1 MKIAVFAGTY
11 VDTKMGSELLI
22 KNGFEVVE
30 CPMSKTPMEQTKM
43 QYYSEVE
50 LTNLFKKKL
59 QEAMENGVEK
69 AFIYCNSLSSA
80 FNYKKVSQ
88 ELNIE
93 IITPLEIYETLP
105 KNVKSVAIFAANG
118 MSSQMIDKIVV
129 KNGIKSISIGNMSIV
144 EEIETKKSP
153 KEIIEKLAIDKLIEY
168 LEKISGE
175 YKVDSIILG
184 CTHFPYLKE
193 EIEKLTKINIIDPA
207 EEMIKKLRA

>member
-88 ELNIE
+88 ELSIE

-193 EIEKLTKINIIDPA
+193 EIEKLTKLNIIDPA

>member
-193 EIEKLTKINIIDPA
+193 EIEKLTKLNIIDPA